1 MVVLAGCLSIA
12 QPAEVVSLNRLKRD
26 PPKLPGLSSTK
37 PLYGLFLF
45 GERGEKRVWAVLDES
60 RPQSS
65 TYDVL
70 FLDLNGDEDLT
81 QPNERFVAGS
91 RPARLGDEVMCKFE
105 IGRFTEPG
113 TERVHTGFS
122 ITWRPH
128 RVSYQ
133 MRWLGEKPAMGGYGS
148 DPENYGNFSASAET
162 APVLVPGHD
171 HPFQFQHW
179 MSGTLRRDRGNDFK
193 VFIGNPGLGSGTFSC
208 GDDKLLP
215 PDDYVVGTLLYKER
229 SGATQS
235 LRFDMKRRC

>member
-1 MVVLAGCLSIA
+1 MIVLVGCLSIA

-105 IGRFTEPG
+105 IGRFTEPPD
-113 TERVHTGFS
+113 TQEVH
-122 ITWRPH
+122 PH
-128 RVSYQ
+128 GSGVLEQDSVGGGA
-133 MRWLGEKPAMGGYGS
+133 LG
-148 DPENYGNFSASAET
+148 
-162 APVLVPGHD
+162 H
-171 HPFQFQHW
+171 
-179 MSGTLRRDRGNDFK
+179 RRDVGEVHGRETNHHHQHQAMPRK
-193 VFIGNPGLGSGTFSC
+193 VAPS
-208 GDDKLLP
+208 
-215 PDDYVVGTLLYKER
+215 
-229 SGATQS
+229 
-235 LRFDMKRRC
+235 